1 MDLMTAAQNVAED
14 YKGGARQLAA
24 DIDKN
29 STTFSHELN
38 ETGGAKLGLRTALKM
53 SMRTR
58 DLRILHAFCGQLGQM
73 CIPLPESLN
82 LQGQDCMVKLSECA
96 KEFADVCQELTLDLS
111 DDTIN
116 DNEMARIERE
126 GGQLIA
132 AVHTLMEAARAKN
145 AQTKTPRENEAGRP
159 ALRSAA

>member
-1 MDLMTAAQNVAED
+1 MDLIIAAQNVAED
-14 YKGGARQLAA
+14 YKGGARQLAV

-53 SMRTR
+53 TLRTK
-58 DLRILHAFCGQLGQM
+58 DLRILHAFAGQLGQF

-96 KEFADVCQELTLDLS
+96 KEFADVCQEIALDLS

-145 AQTKTPRENEAGRP
+145 AQSKTARGVETTQP
-159 ALRSAA
+159 LRAV